1 MEMLDVH
8 SDRDVICAL
17 REHHSLSGACPFP
30 IGSKMILH
38 ATGLYQ
44 HDFDLHAQPVTQT
57 EKQPSRGII
66 CVVIPA
72 ASINLEFLCAS
83 VAYCPIA
90 WNVTCSHSYLKDVE
104 AGVDPSRPKWVRRM
118 SKMQVDL
125 HHRSWKHRHDQS
137 SLQNISHVESA
148 CIPCVLLRHDLMSSS
163 PSLSLQHA
171 SARNVTN

>member
-8 SDRDVICAL
+8 SDRDVISAL

-104 AGVDPSRPKWVRRM
+104 AGADPSRPKWVRRM

-125 HHRSWKHRHDQS
+125 HGLIGAGSTVMTNLLCRTSVMLSQRASHACFSGM
-137 SLQNISHVESA
+137 ISCPLLPHCLYST
-148 CIPCVLLRHDLMSSS
+148 PVLG
-163 PSLSLQHA
+163 
-171 SARNVTN
+171 T